1 MVALHVERP
10 HVGAHVAED
19 HQDARIR
26 ALILLGE
33 SVDQPDES
41 VSPADAPE
49 IAPITI
55 PRSP

>member
-1 MVALHVERP
+1 MSSDRTLARMLPRI
-10 HVGAHVAED
+10 
-19 HQDARIR
+19 QDARIR